1 MLNMRYLKSVRT
13 QTIIPANI
21 CNVQDVYL
29 TNESIIKNGKQLVNI
44 GNRAR
49 RKPTTTQDRTQNIKT
64 IGSTHPSNN
73 KKKQVLVF
81 YVVHPR
87 FVGNSCCSIV
97 SFHCKKYLVNQ
108 CLNFVVFILAIVLH
122 VLFVVMDYPLAR
134 DNHRS
139 SIKYLSQRPV
149 TTTDLLLNTSHKG
162 RELNSKTN
170 YYDN

>member
-1 MLNMRYLKSVRT
+1 M
-13 QTIIPANI
+13 
-21 CNVQDVYL
+21 
-29 TNESIIKNGKQLVNI
+29 
-44 GNRAR
+44 GNSQSTLGTKAR
-49 RKPTTTQDRTQNIKT
+49 RKPTTAQDRTQNIKR
-64 IGSTHPSNN
+64 IGSTHTQTIKKN
-73 KKKQVLVF
+73 KFQFF

-108 CLNFVVFILAIVLH
+108 CLNFVVFILAIALH

-170 YYDN
+170 YYDNQLHCQSLFYLQLLIIVKLSSNFFSKIKRQ